1 MTSQLV
7 DIIQGIAILL
17 LAITCIIQDRTI
29 RRMVGNEAF
38 RQAASLNSEA
48 LESLKRAEEDLEGK

>member
-17 LAITCIIQDRTI
+17 LAITCIIQDRTN
-29 RRMVGNEAF
+29 RRMVDRNKTLDFPCPPGE
-38 RQAASLNSEA
+38 
-48 LESLKRAEEDLEGK
+48 

>member
-29 RRMVGNEAF
+29 RRMVWHEAF
-38 RQAASLNSEA
+38 RRAASLNSEA
-48 LESLKRAEEDLEGK
+48 LESLKRAEEIPEEK